1 MVARIH
7 YTKNGTEYVLQYN
20 SKTDTIESRENR
32 LTLIGGV
39 PNYFRDSGLG
49 TALEVHTFKITLSNW
64 RPLTLFSEALNRLPM
79 LSDEEESPYPRI

>member
-7 YTKNGTEYVLQYN
+7 HTKNGTEYVLQYN

-39 PNYFRDSGLG
+39 PNYFRDSGLEDRAGG
-49 TALEVHTFKITLSNW
+49 THFQNNAIQLATPHSVL
-64 RPLTLFSEALNRLPM
+64 R
-79 LSDEEESPYPRI
+79 SP